1 MIMRVLY
8 LIIAVLAL
16 TGCKTA
22 DNAAPVASTPAR
34 PATVTAPDAIV
45 YRTSGDYAALVPVT
59 LDNRGEI
66 ASYPAVSDIKHS
78 RRPLALA
85 EGYLLDRR
93 GIGLH
98 VAFTSYTYDEYAALP
113 GTPSRAQLRE
123 SIVARS
129 PLTAMY
135 RLPMS
140 VAQAEADTAAVNALI
155 RAGFPGCEPLLPAL
169 SELE

>member
-8 LIIAVLAL
+8 LVVAVLAL
-16 TGCKTA
+16 MGCKTA

-34 PATVTAPDAIV
+34 PATATAPDAIV
-45 YRTSGDYAALVPVT
+45 YRTSGDYDALVPVT
-59 LDNRGEI
+59 LDSRGEI

-93 GIGLH
+93 GIGVG
-98 VAFTSYTYDEYAALP
+98 VAFTSYTYEQYAALDA
-113 GTPSRAQLRE
+113 TPSREQLRA

-129 PLTAMY
+129 PLRAMY

-140 VAQAEADTAAVNALI
+140 VADAEADTAAVNAII
-155 RAGFPGCEPLLPAL
+155 RAGLPGCEVIVPAL
-169 SELE
+169 SDLQ

>member
-1 MIMRVLY
+1 M
-8 LIIAVLAL
+8 
-16 TGCKTA
+16 GCKTT
-22 DNAAPVASTPAR
+22 DSAAPVAATPAR
-34 PATVTAPDAIV
+34 PATVTAPGAIV
-45 YRTSGDYAALVPVT
+45 YRTTGDYAALVPVT

-66 ASYPAVSDIKHS
+66 ASYPAVSDIKPS
-78 RRPLALA
+78 RCPLALA

-93 GIGLH
+93 GIGTG
-98 VAFTSYTYDEYAALP
+98 VAFTSYTYEQYAALDA
-113 GTPSRAQLRE
+113 TPSREQLRE